1 MMLTFSIAAALLS
14 ALVAA
19 LILQRA
25 SGAARNTDAD
35 PTLAVYRR
43 QLSEIEDLADRGL
56 LGEAELKAARAEAAR
71 RLLGAA
77 KTVERPSAEVGSSQ
91 TPRALFLAILG
102 GAVAAPV
109 LAGALYFVLGKPGL
123 SDQPYAARLKVW
135 TANPAQFGPGEM
147 AAVLKTVAKDRPN
160 DAEPLTYLA
169 QVQVQAGNVPGA
181 AESIRKAIR
190 LEPKDADLWANL
202 GILLLMQGQGEE
214 TAPSG
219 DAFREALKLDP
230 KNAAALYHLARAR
243 IAAGD
248 VAGGLDQWRVLAAE
262 LPAADPQRPQLQ
274 AQIDATA
281 KAGRLIAMP
290 QPPSQQQQAG
300 GGGSAEAL
308 AGALTGQDGA
318 GPPSAQASGA
328 PDPRQMVAQLEQR
341 LQQDPNN
348 LAGWQRLIRSYAVLG
363 MPDKLKQAQV
373 KARQIFKG
381 QPEAL
386 QAIDNAT
393 AAPQGSE

>member
-1 MMLTFSIAAALLS
+1 MMITFSIAAALLS

-56 LGEAELKAARAEAAR
+56 LGETELKAARTEAAR

-77 KTVERPSAEVGSSQ
+77 KTVERPSAEAGSPQ

-109 LAGALYFVLGKPGL
+109 LAAALYFVLGKPGL

-202 GILLLMQGQGEE
+202 GILLLMEGQGEE

-230 KNAAALYHLARAR
+230 KNPAALYHLARAR

-248 VAGGLDQWRVLAAE
+248 VAGGLDQWRSLAAE
-262 LPAADPQRPQLQ
+262 LPAADPQRRQLQ
-274 AQIDATA
+274 DQIDATA

-290 QPPSQQQQAG
+290 QPQPQSPPPQQQAE

-308 AGALTGQDGA
+308 AGALTGQGGS
-318 GPPSAQASGA
+318 GPPSGA

-363 MPDKLKQAQV
+363 MPDKQKQAQV

-386 QAIDNAT
+386 QAIDNAA